1 MLPVGNVNRTRKILF
16 CFPESPTFLYH
27 ITSIVPTSDEVAEEV
42 HTNTSLLFDARSW
55 LNGNEDSADDV
66 ASPRVDG

>member
-27 ITSIVPTSDEVAEEV
+27 ITTTVPTSDEVAEV
-42 HTNTSLLFDARSW
+42 VCTDTSLLFDAWSW
-55 LNGNEDSADDV
+55 LNGNEDSADDA
-66 ASPRVDG
+66 ASSPADE